1 MSGYFSRSLYDEC
14 NNKESIGIST
24 KPGQWVFD
32 TLQEHQ
38 EGCFSKNGP
47 RNTRGMA
54 TSQVGIRYTD
64 TIDIE
69 NSLRGSDIPL
79 SRCMGLNTLQERDEK
94 LNKLY
99 TAIPKQEI
107 IACSNNMDYLYT
119 RLEPRLNVVEQ
130 SFNRYGFP
138 IIDPLEFVYNGFEQY
153 GMDKNNREGVSTRF
167 NAKSKLEE
175 SNKKLREQ
183 SRRFS
188 DIKPANS

>member
-99 TAIPKQEI
+99 TAIPKKEI
-107 IACSNNMDYLYT
+107 ISCSNNMDYNYT
-119 RLEPRLNVVEQ
+119 RLEPRLNLVEQ
-130 SFNRYGFP
+130 SFNRYGYP

-167 NAKSKLEE
+167 NSKAKLEE
-175 SNKKLREQ
+175 ANKKLREQ
-183 SRRFS
+183 SRKFT